1 MDVEIRCYGDAR
13 AAVGEKSVVLS
24 LDDEPPVTVET
35 VLAALDADLDGDR
48 TLPDD
53 LIVMRERTHVDRGTQ
68 VANGDVLSL
77 TDPPMPEG

>member
-24 LDDEPPVTVET
+24 LEGDSTTVET
-35 VLAALDADLDGDR
+35 VLAALEAGLDGDR

-53 LIVMRERTHVDRGTQ
+53 LIVMRERAHVDRETR
-68 VANGDVLSL
+68 VADGDGLSL